1 MLNKVPRLI
10 TILLFLTTFSIASNN
25 PGGFTLPQSLA
36 PADYQPKTVV
46 LKVKPAFRNFCS
58 LESVS
63 IPELQSVIQDLGTI
77 TLRKIFPNH
86 LPPVNTFNEFG
97 FRYADLSLIYELNYS
112 ADVEILKVINTL
124 IQSNY
129 LEYAEPKYIP
139 QLAYTPNDPQMA
151 ANQQFLTRIN
161 AFDGWDV
168 SKGDTNVV
176 IGITDTGTD
185 WDHPDLAGNLQLNYN
200 DPINGADDDND
211 GYIDNYRGW
220 DLGES
225 DNDPTVGFC
234 FTCSHGSHVSGCAA
248 AVTDNGTGVASPGFN
263 SRFLPVKIANAS
275 GSLTKAYE
283 GITYAADHGCQ
294 IINCS
299 WGGGGGGSFGQDVI
313 DYATINKNCLVI
325 AAAGNNNSNAFF
337 YPAAYN
343 YVLSVAAT
351 NSTNDNKAGFSNFG
365 YYIDVCAPGNN
376 IYTAM
381 SDDTYGSMNGTSMAS
396 PITAGVAAIVKSFF
410 PSYNALQVGEQVRI
424 TADNIYG
431 LPQNTSY
438 VNQLGT
444 GRINL
449 LNALTISS
457 PSIRMNPINTTDN
470 DDNVFLANDTL
481 YITGDIL
488 NFLAPTS
495 NLGVTLSSTSPYVT
509 IIDNFTNV
517 GVLGT
522 MATTTNITDP
532 FIVKINSNAPQN
544 AVISFKLVFADG
556 TYSDFQ
562 VFSVIV
568 NVDYVNITINDV
580 LTTNTS
586 KGRLCYNGEAQAE
599 GLGFNYLSNGTLT
612 YEAGFMAGTGSVVS
626 DNVRGASATDNDWN
640 SVSNIVKNV
649 PGVFSDFDTYGKF
662 SDSSN
667 PAPLGLTVT
676 HRSFSWSAPPN
687 TKYHIFEYKMVNSSP
702 STLNNIYAGIFSDW
716 DIQNFN
722 NNKAAEDVSAKL
734 GYVWCTDSSGLYAGT
749 KLLTAG
755 NFNHYAID
763 NISGGNGGVD
773 LFTAGYD
780 DSEKYTT
787 LSTSRATAGIG
798 TGNDVIDV
806 VSTGPFTITPGDSVT
821 VAFAL
826 IAGSELSDIIN
837 SATLAQQQY
846 DQVTGIKNNEIPS
859 GNLYLYPNPASEEIS
874 VSFLLD
880 NASDITMEIYD
891 LSGRVIYTESSSTES
906 FGKVTRKINISKI
919 TPGYYLLK
927 VTTGNRSISE
937 KIIINRS

>member
-10 TILLFLTTFSIASNN
+10 TILLLLTTFSLAGNKT
-25 PGGFTLPQSLA
+25 GGFTLPQSLTA
-36 PADYQPKTVV
+36 ADYQPKTVV
-46 LKVKPAFRNFCS
+46 LKVKPAFRNYCS
-58 LESVS
+58 SESVS
-63 IPELQSVIQDLGTI
+63 IPALQSILQDLGTI

-129 LEYAEPKYIP
+129 LEYAEPKFLP

-225 DNDPTVGFC
+225 DNNPTVGFC

-365 YYIDVCAPGNN
+365 YYVDVCAPGNN

-381 SDDTYGSMNGTSMAS
+381 SDDTYASMSGTSMAS
-396 PITAGVAAIVKSFF
+396 PVTAGVAAIVKSFY

-424 TADNIYG
+424 TADNIYS

-457 PSIRMNPINTTDN
+457 PSIRMNPINTSDN
-470 DDNVFLANDTL
+470 DDDVFLANDTL
-481 YITGDIL
+481 YINGDII
-488 NFLAPTS
+488 NYLAPTS
-495 NLGVTLSSTSPYVT
+495 NLGVTISSTSPYVT

-522 MATTTNITDP
+522 MATTNNNTDP

-544 AVISFKLVFADG
+544 AIITFKLVFADG
-556 TYSDFQ
+556 SYSDFQ

-568 NVDYVNITINDV
+568 NVDYINITINDV

-612 YEAGFMAGTGSVVS
+612 YETGFMAGTGSVVS
-626 DNVRGASATDNDWN
+626 DNVRGAAATDNDWN
-640 SVSNIVKNV
+640 SVSNIIKNV

-662 SDSSN
+662 NDSSN

-687 TKYHIFEYKMVNSSP
+687 TKFHIFEYKMVNSSP
-702 STLNNIYAGIFSDW
+702 SVLNNIYAGIFSDW

-722 NNKAAEDVSAKL
+722 NNKASEDVAAKM

-773 LFTAGYD
+773 LVAGGYD

-787 LSTSRATAGIG
+787 LSTSRATAGVG

-837 SATLAQQQY
+837 SAALAQLQY
-846 DQVTGIKNNEIPS
+846 DQVTGIKNNEMPS
-859 GNLYLYPNPASEEIS
+859 SNLYLYPNPATDEIT
-874 VSFLLD
+874 VSFMLD
-880 NASDITMEIYD
+880 KTSEVTMEIYD
-891 LSGRVIYTESSSTES
+891 LSGRVIYTGNSETEQAGMVSS
-906 FGKVTRKINISKI
+906 RINTSKI
-919 TPGYYLLK
+919 TSGYYLLK
-927 VTTGNRSISE
+927 VTAGNRSISE
-937 KIIINRS
+937 KLIINNH